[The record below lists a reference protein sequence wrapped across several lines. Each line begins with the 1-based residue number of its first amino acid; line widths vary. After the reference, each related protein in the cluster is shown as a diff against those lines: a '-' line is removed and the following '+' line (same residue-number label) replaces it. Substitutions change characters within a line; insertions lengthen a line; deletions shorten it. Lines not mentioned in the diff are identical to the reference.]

1 MYCSSNNIPS
11 QEQVKGLKLGIINYI
26 KSKCFTSF
34 VQNLNQEY
42 LFKINHFKRLI
53 NNVQNNK
60 TINNTDKQL
69 LIQSYTLEIRKINE
83 EMSNFKRRVKSVQTL
98 QNLYQSD
105 IILNNISVNVL
116 KNFIPND
123 PRYHYINGFNGGSCP
138 MNSNGDGYLCEFG
151 PNPIVAAI
159 VNILLTVEF
168 NLDMY
173 LSQQT
178 SHNYVDI
185 NTKLLINLRDIQSSL
200 PIPNQN
206 DFVFN
211 PTPTSC
217 REATVRKQE
226 IDYKR
231 NPRELKEGLFVNDYV
246 GSVDVTRN
254 RLNIPGARLR

>member
-1 MYCSSNNIPS
+1 MYCSSNNIPLE
-11 QEQVKGLKLGIINYI
+11 EQVKGLKQGIINYI
-26 KSKCFTSF
+26 KSQCFTSF

-60 TINNTDKQL
+60 TLSNHDKQI
-69 LIQSYTLEIRKINE
+69 LIQSYTLEIGKIND
-83 EMSNFKRRVKSVQTL
+83 EMSNFKRRVKSVQNL
-98 QNLYQSD
+98 QNLNQSD

-123 PRYHYINGFNGGSCP
+123 PIYQYINGFNGGSCP

-173 LSQQT
+173 FIKNGQQT
-178 SHNYVDI
+178 YHNYVDI

-211 PTPTSC
+211 PTP
-217 REATVRKQE
+217 
-226 IDYKR
+226 YF
-231 NPRELKEGLFVNDYV
+231 L
-246 GSVDVTRN
+246 
-254 RLNIPGARLR
+254 